1 MYGFSKPAGQ
11 PPGKGFTRKGAALA
25 ASPGDEGRDQLQA
38 AASGPVRGPG
48 SGTSDEVKTTV
59 PEGSYIMPADS
70 TRQIGE
76 QKLAGLGFAAGKGKQ
91 TADDGDGDEGLAI
104 GFNPAGGHVPV
115 NLSNGEFKLSPE
127 QVHAIGVQVLEG
139 LKEATHVPVEKYEQ
153 AEPGEGEVQQP
164 SRDGLFFA
172 DGGVVEDPAKRPGLA
187 TSPSNTYP
195 GNQAERAGNIYA
207 KSNADMVQAGPD
219 AAGFLS
225 RAFPGTATAI
235 QGAGQAIQD
244 AYKQGGIGAAVG
256 QGFRG
261 AMVPAVGLADDVM
274 SSAGKVLD
282 PAANALKTFVTG
294 DSTPIGQEPAAPA
307 ATATVPAKPSQ
318 PAPAAAAPSPAA
330 PPATFAANAPSG
342 ADTGAPTNSAPA
354 PSSVPAG
361 AATSVPGVQ
370 RINQPGQSPLF
381 TNVGSSG
388 AGGGS
393 APAQPV
399 GFSPR
404 GANQTPDVMGI
415 LQRESQIRGEM
426 TPIRDQIAFN
436 SGAGGAFRKLGNDE
450 IVRDML
456 TNGSG
461 RDRVA
466 ALGFM
471 AGGRDAGMRQQ
482 RDQQEL
488 ALRQQDMEGRQD
500 LAGQELGIKREA
512 QGFQTRAAQRQE
524 ALQARYEAAKT
535 QEERAA
541 IAQQIRDLSGKTESP
556 KDNFMVVG
564 GGQEWDASAGAMRNV
579 PQRLIDLRSGREAG
593 STQQPPN
600 MPADKAQRKA
610 GMVYTLG
617 DGRRVKWD
625 GTGAVEVN

>member
-294 DSTPIGQEPAAPA
+294 DSTPIGQAAAPA
-307 ATATVPAKPSQ
+307 SAKPAQ
-318 PAPAAAAPSPAA
+318 PAAASTAAAIPATPSSPDYGNEPNAPGNPASVSSGGSNPSVAA
-330 PPATFAANAPSG
+330 PVG
-342 ADTGAPTNSAPA
+342 AD
-354 PSSVPAG
+354 
-361 AATSVPGVQ
+361 TSVPGVR
-370 RINQPGQSPLF
+370 RINQPGQAPLF
-381 TNVGSSG
+381 TNVGTGG
-388 AGGGS
+388 AA
-393 APAQPV
+393 APAQPA

-404 GANQTPDVMGI
+404 SAGQNPDVMGI
-415 LQRESQIRGEM
+415 LQRESQIRNEM
-426 TPIRDQIAFN
+426 TPLRDQIAFN
-436 SGAGGAFRKLGNDE
+436 SGAGGAFRKLGTDE

-456 TNGSG
+456 ANGNS
-461 RDRVA
+461 RDRA
-466 ALGFM
+466 AVLGFM

-488 ALRQQDMEGRQD
+488 NLRQQEVEGRQD

-535 QEERAA
+535 PEERAA

>member
-207 KSNADMVQAGPD
+207 KSNADLPQTGRDTV
-219 AAGFLS
+219 GFLS

-256 QGFRG
+256 QGFRR

-282 PAANALKTFVTG
+282 SAANALKTFVTG
-294 DSTPIGQEPAAPA
+294 DSTPIGQ
-307 ATATVPAKPSQ
+307 
-318 PAPAAAAPSPAA
+318 AAAPSPAA
-330 PPATFAANAPSG
+330 PPAMPATNVPAG
-342 ADTGAPTNSAPA
+342 TDLVGAPTNSAPA
-354 PSSVPAG
+354 PSSVPEG

-370 RINQPGQSPLF
+370 RINQTGQSPLF
-381 TNVGSSG
+381 TNIGTSG

-393 APAQPV
+393 APAQPA

-415 LQRESQIRGEM
+415 LQRESKIRGEM
-426 TPIRDQIAFN
+426 APLRDQIAFN
-436 SGAGGAFRKLGNDE
+436 SGAGVAFRKLGTDE

-456 TNGSG
+456 ANGNS
-461 RDRVA
+461 RDRAA

-482 RDQQEL
+482 EV
-488 ALRQQDMEGRQD
+488 EGRQD
-500 LAGQELGIKREA
+500 LAGQELGIKLEA
-512 QGFQTRAAQRQE
+512 QGFQTRAAKRQE
-524 ALQARYEAAKT
+524 ELQARYEAAKT

-541 IAQQIRDLSGKTESP
+541 IAQQIRDLSGKEIPNRFT
-556 KDNFMVVG
+556 VVP
-564 GGQEWDASAGAMRNV
+564 GGQAITEAGVPYTQASRVFNNQTGQFVDQPASAVPAPPQNHINALKKNPDQAAMFDEIYGKGAAAR
-579 PQRLIDLRSGREAG
+579 
-593 STQQPPN
+593 
-600 MPADKAQRKA
+600 
-610 GMVYTLG
+610 YLG
-617 DGRRVKWD
+617 TK
-625 GTGAVEVN
+625 